1 MAIEETAPN
10 FTTRIGEV
18 ITKLEG
24 IPLWPLLTL
33 ARIGVGGIFLNSAR
47 LKLQSWEI
55 TLTLFRDVY
64 QVPLLPVELAAQLAT
79 AVEMGAGI
87 LLLAGLFSRLATL
100 PLLGVVAVIQIFV
113 FPGAWAEHATW
124 TALLLL
130 VLLRGPGPLSIDYIL
145 ARQFGSVGAVGARA

>member
-10 FTTRIGEV
+10 LMTRIGKV
-18 ITKLEG
+18 MAKLES
-24 IPLWPLLTL
+24 IPLWPLQTL

-55 TLTLFRDVY
+55 TIQLFRDVY
-64 QVPLLPVELAAQLAT
+64 QVPLLPVELAARLAT
-79 AVEMGAGI
+79 VVEMGGAV

-100 PLLGVVAVIQIFV
+100 PLLGVVAIIQIFV

-124 TALLLL
+124 TALLLI
-130 VLLRGPGPLSIDYIL
+130 VLFRGPGPLSIDYVL
-145 ARQFGSVGAVGARA
+145 SRQFGTAGAVGARA